1 MSFEPVE
8 IFDQFISLLIIKL
21 KDVSIRKFFWVVAYR
36 FIDAFC
42 LHTVQFGDIT
52 VEDYLLVAQGDDF
65 SSTLGTIS
73 CCFMIFRF
81 G

>member
-21 KDVSIRKFFWVVAYR
+21 KDVPIRKFFWVVAYR
-36 FIDAFC
+36 FIDAFG
-42 LHTVQFGDIT
+42 LHTVQFGDIA

-65 SSTLGTIS
+65 FFHVGNVGLS
-73 CCFMIFRF
+73 
-81 G
+81 